1 MKKLLLLVIA
11 FLPVFG
17 FGQVDLASWNLT
29 TNANVSASQTY
40 VTATAVSFTGSNPS
54 YSSGNL
60 DVAYFNDGSLS
71 HYRFFQITI
80 KPTTGNSLN
89 LSRLKFEQQRL
100 NSGSTY
106 GPSHYG
112 IKYYISNNGSI
123 PDDYNFF
130 VNNSTWLVNEETIA
144 GNTVKDVNLSG
155 ITLTATQT
163 LVLRFYARS
172 GDYNLPGWRIKANTL
187 KITGTNP
194 NATPPKPVAVDDTAN
209 IPHNNTATAIDV
221 LINDTYNNLT
231 PTINFTQNPTN
242 GTLSING
249 SNQVV
254 FTPTNGFTG
263 SDTFKYTLTNANGT
277 STTAATVTVNVGP
290 RANNDTATAI
300 KNVATTINVLSN
312 DVTSG
317 AATINIT
324 QQPANGTA
332 TVNAGQIVYTSV
344 GGFTGSSTIKYTITS
359 AHGTSNEATVTVNVV
374 PPVPVA
380 VNDAASTLQN
390 QAVTVNVLNNDTI
403 NGLPTTINLTQGS
416 GGTAALNSNQVVFT
430 PTAGFLGNAI
440 FTYTLTNANGTSSS
454 ATVTISVTAPI
465 APTAVADSYPVN
477 MTVSTDLNVLSNDNL
492 GSATSITS
500 ITPTAPAHGTVTVNA
515 NNTIRY
521 TPTAGYAGSDSFS
534 YSFSTAY
541 GTTAV
546 VAVTILVQ
554 PQTPT
559 AGPLCGT
566 YYVGTGGHFTTITQ
580 AVNYANANGINCN
593 VIFLLTNSNYT
604 RATGES
610 FPIIINE
617 YAGATSYTLTIQP
630 SDNATNVQIKAESY
644 DAGNNNWVFPIA
656 AIKYNKA
663 KNVIVDGKSRLTIS
677 NLNTSTTPSWSSS
690 VERNVIWFASTSTSL
705 QNGANNNTLK
715 NLKIEAAFNG
725 LGQRAV
731 GIRATNTGLDDDG
744 VNSNNTVDGVSFKN
758 CTHGVYVLGNGATG
772 NNQSSNWV
780 IKNNDFDTSVNS
792 PFYGFYL
799 RNVRNFEIS
808 YNEIID
814 VYTTSNG
821 YNTNEVSGIHIS
833 GSNLNY
839 SSGKIF
845 NNRVLGIYSSQS
857 SHQVSGIYI
866 YGKDIDVYNNF
877 VNNIR
882 SVGNSGDINNGYLSA
897 NGIYVR
903 DASNLKLYHNSV
915 RLLQGGGGFV
925 NSALFIANG
934 SNLDVRNNIFG
945 NHQTAGP
952 THRFV
957 IFVNNATV
965 SNLTLDYNNYHS
977 LSNIG
982 ATGSPYDT
990 NNIRA
995 TFQDWKNANPGKD
1008 AHSTN
1013 ITPVFLNPLDLHLVP
1028 DAILNVQ
1035 HLGGVALTSLGFNVS
1050 KDIDDQVRY
1059 IPRPTMGADEIAETH
1074 CTQVVTWNGTS
1085 WNPAQPAGWIGDENV
1100 KIVIAGPYPMGDANL
1115 LKSCQLEIG
1124 AGAVLTIGN
1133 GSTYIVEDKLTLK
1146 DGSTMI
1152 VEDNGSFVQVSEP
1165 DVNDIHPGAVFQV
1178 HRKSA
1183 TMYRYDFTYW
1193 SSPVEG
1199 FRLKDVSPL
1208 TLFDKFYSWNAQTG
1222 TWTTLPQPANST
1234 TLMETGV
1241 GYIVRAPQN
1250 YSTNPSVRATWES
1263 IFKGKPN
1270 NGAKQVTVA
1279 NGADNKWNLIGN
1291 PYPSAIDIDVFMN
1304 ANANVVEGAIYLWTH
1319 NSAIVPTQTGG
1330 QIYTYSASD
1339 YVTVNAAGMVVAG
1352 PQNNALG
1359 ANNGDDFKIA
1369 SGQSFFVKGKV
1380 SNANGNQVVFNNSMR
1395 VKQAGQNDQF
1405 LRPSPAEP
1413 NQNWETTGKHR
1424 VWLNLTGAN
1433 DAFNQALV
1441 GYIENATDGL
1451 DSRYDADVFSG
1462 GTVSLYSL
1470 LDTKK
1475 LTIQGRAL
1483 PFNNQDEVPMGY
1495 KTTLTG
1501 TLKIAIDHFDGLFQG
1516 QDIYLEDKVLNI
1528 VHNLKDA
1535 DYTFTTVPGTFNE
1548 RFVLRYVPAAE
1559 LGIDNPTVD
1568 ANSVIVFRNGS
1579 QIDIKS
1585 KDQSIEHVTVYD
1597 LLGKVIFD
1605 KDKINTQSFST
1616 TQLNASNQVVIVKII
1631 TDTQAEVVK
1640 KVIMN

>member
-17 FGQVDLASWNLT
+17 FGQVDLVGWNSDP
-29 TNANVSASQTY
+29 NNGNGGAFAPSYMANNVSAQSLTGSGLTMNAGSSWTY
-40 VTATAVSFTGSNPS
+40 FESSGWDTTNSINTGKYIQFVIGGNLNNTVTVQQINFQYNGGQKSYRVRYSKDANFTTFTEIATVNNAISTNSDTSGNISGLNIAVNQGEKLYVRFYAFNGNGQWNSGQWRLKKGVTFRGVATAPTPLNGEYTIGSAIGSSFS
-54 YSSGNL
+54 
-60 DVAYFNDGSLS
+60 
-71 HYRFFQITI
+71 
-80 KPTTGNSLN
+80 
-89 LSRLKFEQQRL
+89 
-100 NSGSTY
+100 
-106 GPSHYG
+106 
-112 IKYYISNNGSI
+112 
-123 PDDYNFF
+123 
-130 VNNSTWLVNEETIA
+130 
-144 GNTVKDVNLSG
+144 
-155 ITLTATQT
+155 TLTAAVNA
-163 LVLRFYARS
+163 LNNVGVS
-172 GDYNLPGWRIKANTL
+172 GPVTFLLTNTL
-187 KITGTNP
+187 YEN
-194 NATPPKPVAVDDTAN
+194 
-209 IPHNNTATAIDV
+209 
-221 LINDTYNNLT
+221 
-231 PTINFTQNPTN
+231 
-242 GTLSING
+242 
-249 SNQVV
+249 
-254 FTPTNGFTG
+254 
-263 SDTFKYTLTNANGT
+263 
-277 STTAATVTVNVGP
+277 VN
-290 RANNDTATAI
+290 
-300 KNVATTINVLSN
+300 
-312 DVTSG
+312 
-317 AATINIT
+317 
-324 QQPANGTA
+324 
-332 TVNAGQIVYTSV
+332 
-344 GGFTGSSTIKYTITS
+344 
-359 AHGTSNEATVTVNVV
+359 
-374 PPVPVA
+374 
-380 VNDAASTLQN
+380 
-390 QAVTVNVLNNDTI
+390 
-403 NGLPTTINLTQGS
+403 
-416 GGTAALNSNQVVFT
+416 
-430 PTAGFLGNAI
+430 
-440 FTYTLTNANGTSSS
+440 
-454 ATVTISVTAPI
+454 
-465 APTAVADSYPVN
+465 
-477 MTVSTDLNVLSNDNL
+477 
-492 GSATSITS
+492 
-500 ITPTAPAHGTVTVNA
+500 
-515 NNTIRY
+515 
-521 TPTAGYAGSDSFS
+521 
-534 YSFSTAY
+534 
-541 GTTAV
+541 
-546 VAVTILVQ
+546 
-554 PQTPT
+554 
-559 AGPLCGT
+559 
-566 YYVGTGGHFTTITQ
+566 
-580 AVNYANANGINCN
+580 ANANGEVFPLTINAVNTTSVNTVTFKPAPNNN
-593 VIFLLTNSNYT
+593 VTIKVNNVTVSNNLINPQSLFKLNGSDNIIFEGRNGNSSLTLINADHVVNGNHRTVIWLTNNTDNVVIRNLDIAQGYHAGVSSFS
-604 RATGES
+604 TGIYS
-610 FPIIINE
+610 
-617 YAGATSYTLTIQP
+617 GSSTVVGQP
-630 SDNATNVQIKAESY
+630 
-644 DAGNNNWVFPIA
+644 GNNTNTNLKVEGNGFSGE
-656 AIKYNKA
+656 
-663 KNVIVDGKSRLTIS
+663 VIQGIYI
-677 NLNTSTTPSWSSS
+677 NNSSS
-690 VERNVIWFASTSTSL
+690 SSTGIEIF
-705 QNGANNNTLK
+705 NNKFGKVFNEGADSRTHNPIYLNQVSNFK
-715 NLKIEAAFNG
+715 VYENEIK
-725 LGQRAV
+725 
-731 GIRATNTGLDDDG
+731 G
-744 VNSNNTVDGVSFKN
+744 VNSTFTAD
-758 CTHGVYVLGNGATG
+758 HY
-772 NNQSSNWV
+772 
-780 IKNNDFDTSVNS
+780 
-792 PFYGFYL
+792 
-799 RNVRNFEIS
+799 R
-808 YNEIID
+808 
-814 VYTTSNG
+814 
-821 YNTNEVSGIHIS
+821 
-833 GSNLNY
+833 
-839 SSGKIF
+839 
-845 NNRVLGIYSSQS
+845 
-857 SHQVSGIYI
+857 
-866 YGKDIDVYNNF
+866 
-877 VNNIR
+877 
-882 SVGNSGDINNGYLSA
+882 
-897 NGIYVR
+897 GIYVNGNNGAIYKNIIYDVKR
-903 DASNLKLYHNSV
+903 SSSSQTISGIWIKSNVVSNPVAITVSNNFITDVQAPGAGSWTQGAYGIVVESGNGFKIYHNTINLKQQTQTTGIS
-915 RLLQGGGGFV
+915 
-925 NSALFIANG
+925 SAFLVDSAV
-934 SNLDVRNNIFG
+934 NLDVRNNIF
-945 NHQTAGP
+945 NNSLTYNGP
-952 THRFV
+952 GKAC
-957 IFVNNATV
+957 IAIVNY
-965 SNLTLDYNNYHS
+965 SNSTFAHLDYNNYYS
-977 LSNIG
+977 TGIMGIKGNISNVS
-982 ATGSPYDT
+982 A
-990 NNIRA
+990 
-995 TFQDWKNANPGKD
+995 ANPSYIPTLAQWQTAVTGLGKD

-1013 ITPVFLNPLDLHLVP
+1013 VQPIFFNENKDLHLVAN
-1028 DAILNVQ
+1028 AIVNVQ
-1035 HLGGVALTSLGFNVS
+1035 HLGGVAVS
-1050 KDIDDQVRY
+1050 QTGITHDIDGDIRFLT
-1059 IPRPTMGADEIAETH
+1059 RPTMGADEISETH
-1074 CTQVVTWNGTS
+1074 CTQLVTWNGTS

-1250 YSTNPSVRATWES
+1250 YSTNPTIRDKWES

-1270 NGAKQVTVA
+1270 NGAKHVTVA

-1339 YVTVNAAGMVVAG
+1339 YVTVNAAGMVMAG

-1528 VHNLKDA
+1528 VHNLKEA

-1568 ANSVIVFRNGS
+1568 ANSMIVFRNGS

-1605 KDKINTQSFST
+1605 KDKINAQSFST